1 MKREPSIPPMRA
13 LTISVVCFVLFLIVM
28 AMIFGGCASSNVGK
42 ALNVGVGAAKTFDHV
57 STDRA
62 EARGL
67 VEANPLV
74 GSQQWRQLL
83 VGSLGVGA
91 VIAGA
96 RALERS
102 DRPAL
107 AHVIRG
113 IAIVAWSAAGV
124 HNWRLAHR

>member
-1 MKREPSIPPMRA
+1 MKRSTFESSLKWGGIV
-13 LTISVVCFVLFLIVM
+13 LTILGLLLWGMSM
-28 AMIFGGCASSNVGK
+28 SGCASSNVGK
-42 ALNVGVGAAKTFDHV
+42 TLNIGVGVAKTFDHV